1 VKTGAGPLGCLA
13 LAAILLQSGC
23 ALEPQ
28 GGGGERCAA
37 PDEPMAA
44 RLLETIRSGFPPSV
58 AGSPPAEFFSLIAPE
73 QIALTASDLFIA
85 DRGRGALVRMQRAQ
99 RSIGTMASLRSRVSG
114 MHVDRFGSL
123 YLALPAERK
132 VVQGSTQGGVQ
143 RDFAGPASVSL
154 PVDVTSD
161 GVSRVFVADAAAA
174 RVVVFDRLGQV
185 VGTVGE
191 RAAMPNPFQS
201 VSALA
206 HGELGLY
213 VLDAAA
219 RRVHL
224 IAQGGADRVWDIGQV
239 ARLPVALAADRFGR
253 VFIADRGASRIL
265 VLGNFAGAQELKDVP
280 PVQDLSDLWVDDF
293 GVLYA
298 SDAAGGA
305 VYALQIP
312 EPCP

>member
-1 VKTGAGPLGCLA
+1 VKATAGRLERLA
-13 LAAILLQSGC
+13 LAAVFFFAGC

-28 GGGGERCAA
+28 SGDGVRCAA
-37 PDEPMAA
+37 PGEQMVV
-44 RLLETIRSGFPPSV
+44 RLLETIRSGFPPST
-58 AGSPPAEFFSLIAPE
+58 AGSPPAELFSLIAPE

-85 DRGRGALVRMQRAQ
+85 DRGRGALLRVQRAQ
-99 RSIGTMASLRSRVSG
+99 RRLSTMASMGSRVAG
-114 MHVDRFGSL
+114 IHVDRFGSL

-132 VVQGSTQGGVQ
+132 VVQFSVKGGAQ
-143 RDFAGPASVSL
+143 RDFAGPASVSS

-161 GVSRVFVADAAAA
+161 GVSRVFVADAASA

-191 RAAMPNPFQS
+191 RAALPNPFQS

-219 RRVHL
+219 RKVHL

-253 VFIADRGASRIL
+253 VFIADRGASRIV
-265 VLGNFAGAQELKDVP
+265 VLGNFGSAQELKDVP

-305 VYALQIP
+305 VYALHIP